1 MKTFRWMMTR
11 TWRRETLI
19 AYFDFFLAGG
29 LEALSILRFRRDAWE
44 KSAASALLDQ

>member
-1 MKTFRWMMTR
+1 MNENISMDDDR
-11 TWRRETLI
+11 TWQRETLI

-44 KSAASALLDQ
+44 KSAASAPA